1 MRNEE
6 KPSQMVRVPT
16 PLIDAVR
23 SLSRLHR
30 QGRSTEVLSGLDNL
44 IKTLDSDSG
53 SNEAYNSVSEIWD
66 TRFESLRD
74 TPAGSGC
81 CHRLDNL
88 ESQLPGSENSDK
100 VPSPERLKD
109 LEQKIDSINNRLTQF
124 AEAIMQLQSNINN
137 QPRRSKPYYS
147 NSYNQGQPVRI
158 QPIPLYSLA
167 SRLGMTPESLRK
179 EKDSQPAALFFA
191 WSKRKDTSG
200 IGWEF
205 NEKTNLYHPV
215 T

>member
-1 MRNEE
+1 MTHTPSES
-6 KPSQMVRVPT
+6 KPSQMLRVPNA
-16 PLIDAVR
+16 LIDAVR

-44 IKTLDSDSG
+44 IKTLDSGSGSG
-53 SNEAYNSVSEIWD
+53 SNGAYQTISEIWD
-66 TRFESLRD
+66 TRFESLSD
-74 TPAGSGC
+74 
-81 CHRLDNL
+81 RLDNL
-88 ESQLPGSENSDK
+88 ESQLPGSENSDEI
-100 VPSPERLKD
+100 PSTERLKD
-109 LEQKIDSINNRLTQF
+109 LGQKIDSINNRLTQF
-124 AEAIMQLQSNINN
+124 AEAIMLLQSNINN
-137 QPRRSKPYYS
+137 QPRRSKPYYG

-158 QPIPLYSLA
+158 QPIPEESLA

-179 EKDSQPAALFFA
+179 EKDSQPPPLFFA

-205 NEKTNLYHPV
+205 NEKTGLYHPV

>member
-1 MRNEE
+1 MSDEN
-6 KPSQMVRVPT
+6 KPSQMLRVPNA
-16 PLIDAVR
+16 LIDAVR

-30 QGRSTEVLSGLDNL
+30 QGRSTEVLSGLDDL
-44 IKTLDSDSG
+44 IKTLDSGSGSG
-53 SNEAYNSVSEIWD
+53 SNEAYQTISEIWD
-66 TRFESLRD
+66 TRFESLSD
-74 TPAGSGC
+74 
-81 CHRLDNL
+81 RLDNL
-88 ESQLPGSENSDK
+88 ESQLPGSLNSNE
-100 VPSPERLKD
+100 VPSTERHKD

-147 NSYNQGQPVRI
+147 NSYNQGQSVRI
-158 QPIPLYSLA
+158 QPIPEESLA
-167 SRLGMTPESLRK
+167 SRLGVTPESLRK
-179 EKDSQPAALFFA
+179 EKDTQPAALFFA

>member
-1 MRNEE
+1 MSDEN
-6 KPSQMVRVPT
+6 KPSQMLRVPNA
-16 PLIDAVR
+16 LIDAVR

-44 IKTLDSDSG
+44 IKTLEFGNGSG
-53 SNEAYNSVSEIWD
+53 SNEAYQTISDIWN
-66 TRFESLRD
+66 TRFDSLCD
-74 TPAGSGC
+74 
-81 CHRLDNL
+81 RLDNL
-88 ESQLPGSENSDK
+88 ESQLPGSENSDE
-100 VPSPERLKD
+100 VPSTERLQD
-109 LEQKIDSINNRLTQF
+109 LEQKIDSINNRLSQF

-137 QPRRSKPYYS
+137 QPRRSKPYYG
-147 NSYNQGQPVRI
+147 NSYNQGQSVRI
-158 QPIPLYSLA
+158 QPIPEESLA

-179 EKDSQPAALFFA
+179 EKDSQPPPLFFA

>member
-1 MRNEE
+1 MSDEN
-6 KPSQMVRVPT
+6 KPSQMLRVPNA
-16 PLIDAVR
+16 LIDAVR

-44 IKTLDSDSG
+44 IKTLDSGSG
-53 SNEAYNSVSEIWD
+53 SNEAYQTISEIWN
-66 TRFESLRD
+66 TRFESLSD
-74 TPAGSGC
+74 
-81 CHRLDNL
+81 RLDNL
-88 ESQLPGSENSDK
+88 ESQLSGSENSDEI
-100 VPSPERLKD
+100 PSTERLQD

-137 QPRRSKPYYS
+137 QPRRSKPYYG

-158 QPIPLYSLA
+158 QPIPEESLA

-205 NEKTNLYHPV
+205 NEKTGLYHPV

>member
-1 MRNEE
+1 MSDEN
-6 KPSQMVRVPT
+6 KPSQMLRVPT

-23 SLSRLHR
+23 ELSRLHR
-30 QGRSTEVLSGLDNL
+30 QGKTSEVLAGLDDL
-44 IKTLDSDSG
+44 IFTLDDG
-53 SNEAYNSVSEIWD
+53 SASSQNGVYQTISEICD

-74 TPAGSGC
+74 
-81 CHRLDNL
+81 RLDNL
-88 ESQLPGSENSDK
+88 ESQLSGSSNSNE
-100 VPSPERLKD
+100 VPSTKRIYD

-137 QPRRSKPYYS
+137 QPKRGKSYYS
-147 NSYNQGQPVRI
+147 NSYNQGQPVKF
-158 QPIPLYSLA
+158 QPITEESLA
-167 SRLGMTPESLRK
+167 SRLGVTPESLRK
-179 EKDSQPAALFFA
+179 ERENQPAPLFFA

>member
-1 MRNEE
+1 MSDEN
-6 KPSQMVRVPT
+6 KPSQMLRVPT
-16 PLIDAVR
+16 ALIDAVR

-44 IKTLDSDSG
+44 IKTLDSGSG
-53 SNEAYNSVSEIWD
+53 SGSPHNGAYNSISEIWD
-66 TRFESLRD
+66 TRFESLCD
-74 TPAGSGC
+74 
-81 CHRLDNL
+81 RLDNL
-88 ESQLPGSENSDK
+88 ESQLSGSSNSDEI
-100 VPSPERLKD
+100 PSTERLKD

-124 AEAIMQLQSNINN
+124 AEAIMLLQSNINN
-137 QPRRSKPYYS
+137 QPRRSKPYYG

-158 QPIPLYSLA
+158 QPIPEESLA
-167 SRLGMTPESLRK
+167 SRLGVTPESLRK
-179 EKDSQPAALFFA
+179 EKDTQPAALFFA

>member
-1 MRNEE
+1 MLFSE
-6 KPSQMVRVPT
+6 P
-16 PLIDAVR
+16 
-23 SLSRLHR
+23 
-30 QGRSTEVLSGLDNL
+30 DNW
-44 IKTLDSDSG
+44 DS
-53 SNEAYNSVSEIWD
+53 
-66 TRFESLRD
+66 
-74 TPAGSGC
+74 
-81 CHRLDNL
+81 
-88 ESQLPGSENSDK
+88 
-100 VPSPERLKD
+100 
-109 LEQKIDSINNRLTQF
+109 EQKIDSINNRLTQF

-137 QPRRSKPYYS
+137 QPRRSKPYYG

-158 QPIPLYSLA
+158 QPIPEESLA

-179 EKDSQPAALFFA
+179 EKDTQPAALFFA

>member
-1 MRNEE
+1 MTHTPSES
-6 KPSQMVRVPT
+6 KPSQMLRVPNA
-16 PLIDAVR
+16 LIDAVR

-44 IKTLDSDSG
+44 IKTLDSGNGSG
-53 SNEAYNSVSEIWD
+53 SNGAYNSVSSIWD
-66 TRFESLRD
+66 TRFELLCD
-74 TPAGSGC
+74 
-81 CHRLDNL
+81 RLDNL
-88 ESQLPGSENSDK
+88 ESQLPGSENSDEI
-100 VPSPERLKD
+100 PSTERHKD

-158 QPIPLYSLA
+158 QPIPEESLA

-179 EKDSQPAALFFA
+179 EKDTQPAALFFA

>member
-44 IKTLDSDSG
+44 IKTLEFGSGSGSG
-53 SNEAYNSVSEIWD
+53 SNEAYQTISEIWD
-66 TRFESLRD
+66 TRFESLCD
-74 TPAGSGC
+74 
-81 CHRLDNL
+81 RLDNL
-88 ESQLPGSENSDK
+88 ESQLSGSENSDK
-100 VPSPERLKD
+100 VPSTEGLQDFEK
-109 LEQKIDSINNRLTQF
+109 KIDSINNRLTQF
-124 AEAIMQLQSNINN
+124 AEAIMLLQSNINN
-137 QPRRSKPYYS
+137 QPRRSKPYYG

-158 QPIPLYSLA
+158 QPIPEESLA

-179 EKDSQPAALFFA
+179 ERESQPPPLFFA

-200 IGWEF
+200 IGWQF